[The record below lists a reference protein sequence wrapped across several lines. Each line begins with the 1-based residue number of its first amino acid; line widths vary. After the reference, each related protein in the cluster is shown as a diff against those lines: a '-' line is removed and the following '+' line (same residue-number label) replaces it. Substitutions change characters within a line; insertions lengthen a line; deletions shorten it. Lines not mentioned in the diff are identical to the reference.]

1 MRPLKLLISLAFAG
15 GSVWMTGCTEGTG
28 APNSGIAEQTLEGAT
43 ERADRAIEWANAYV
57 EGVTGGPAPDAGAA
71 P

>member
-1 MRPLKLLISLAFAG
+1 M
-15 GSVWMTGCTEGTG
+15 GSVSVAGCAEGTG
-28 APNSGIAEQTLEGAT
+28 APNAGIAQRTLEGAT

-57 EGVTGGPAPDAGAA
+57 EGVTGDPAPDAGAT